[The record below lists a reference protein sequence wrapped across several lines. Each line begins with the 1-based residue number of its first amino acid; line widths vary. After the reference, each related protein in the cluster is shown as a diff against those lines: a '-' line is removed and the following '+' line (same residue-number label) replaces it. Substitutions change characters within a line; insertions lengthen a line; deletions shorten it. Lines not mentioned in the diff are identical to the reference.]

1 MAMSMLKIRQ
11 PGSGSKPKKKVF
23 RADIQGLRA
32 LAVVVVIADHLFH
45 WPSGGFVG
53 VDVFFVIS
61 GFLITGLLLREYE
74 RTSHISFVDFYRRRA
89 KRILPASAL
98 VLVVTLGAS
107 YLILNGAVF
116 QTVTWD
122 VVWAFLFAA
131 NWRFASVG
139 TDYFQAGGPVSP
151 IQHFWSLA
159 VEEQFYFVWPWLMLL
174 IFALLARKAKGRASA
189 RIAAGVAMAII
200 SALSFLWAL
209 HETSMAPTLAYFST
223 FSRAWELGVGAL
235 LAVIAPVLTRLPD
248 VLRPVLGWVG
258 LTGIIAALFLI
269 NSESPFPAPSAAL
282 PVLASALIILSGT
295 GGQQR
300 GLFPLTNRVSGY
312 LGDISYSLYLWHFP
326 VIILAGTFVD
336 LADPVVAVA
345 TVAAIFIM
353 AIYSYHL
360 VEDPIR
366 KSSWLN
372 GTPKRKR
379 ANTTNDRYKLLAL
392 SFLAVLTAVVVAFAL
407 RPVAP
412 QVVAAKPTASTA
424 SAAPVAQGPQ
434 YGPAVTAIQKQIAAA
449 TRADSWPELTPSLDN
464 AIAGRQAPADISR
477 CGQMGAVAVDECTWG
492 GPSATKTA
500 VIVGD
505 SVAMTYVGALRE
517 GLKDRPD
524 WQLKSYAAFGC
535 TFTDMRIT
543 HSDPSIVEACPAR
556 KALAVDAIN
565 QLHPDIVFIANTYEP
580 RIGFESK
587 NQLSLGEWSESTR
600 TIVEKFKGSAKKIV
614 FLSPP
619 PSDVDIK
626 SCYTRASR
634 PSDCVSTVTSQW
646 ASMADVERSLA
657 QSVGGSFVDSR
668 PLSCSLDTAV
678 CPAFVG
684 STPSKMDKVHMTPE
698 YAVKI
703 GPALAEELS
712 RQQLL

>member
-1 MAMSMLKIRQ
+1 MSMLKIRQ

-32 LAVVVVIADHLFH
+32 LAVLVVIADHLFH

-98 VLVVTLGAS
+98 VLVVTLVAS
-107 YLILNGAVF
+107 FLILNGAVF

-174 IFALLARKAKGRASA
+174 IFVLLARKAKGGSSA
-189 RIAAGVAMAII
+189 RIAVGVAMAVI

-209 HETSMAPTLAYFST
+209 HETSTAPTLAYFST

-248 VLRPVLGWVG
+248 VLRPVLGWIG
-258 LTGIIAALFLI
+258 LAGIIAALFLI
-269 NSESPFPAPSAAL
+269 NAESPFPAPSAAL
-282 PVLASALIILSGT
+282 PVLASALIIIAGT

-326 VIILAGTFVD
+326 VIILAGTFVG

-345 TVAAIFIM
+345 TVAAIFIL

-366 KSSWLN
+366 RSSWLT

-379 ANTTNDRYKLLAL
+379 AGASNDRYKLVAL

-407 RPVAP
+407 RPAAP
-412 QVVAAKPTASTA
+412 QVVAAKPATSPA
-424 SAAPVAQGPQ
+424 SATPVAQATQ

-464 AIAGRQAPADISR
+464 AIAGLQAPADISR
-477 CGQMGAVAVDECTWG
+477 CGEMGAVAADECTWG
-492 GPSATKTA
+492 GPTATKTA

-535 TFTDMRIT
+535 TFTDMRIM
-543 HSDPSIVEACPAR
+543 HSDPSKVEACPAR

-565 QLHPDIVFIANTYEP
+565 QLRPDIVFVVNTYEP

-600 TIVEKFKGSAKKIV
+600 TIVQQFKASAKKIV

-626 SCYTRASR
+626 SCYTRASG

-668 PLSCSLDTAV
+668 PLFCSLDTAV

-703 GPALAEELS
+703 GPALAEELA